1 MAAAARRASREL
13 GYTRMWSIHP
23 NQIRPILKAFA
34 PGEGEIDAATK
45 IIAAAAR
52 ADWAPT
58 SFDGT
63 LHDRASYRFFW
74 QILERAHQTGQ
85 TLSPEVRLYFDAPAP
100 SSVPPANR
108 ETRQGQSRTLR
119 RSQCWAYWSPSRWI
133 SLRYR
138 SAQRPEQVRAWS
150 ARERRESVEVVR
162 PPLRSASPLS
172 AGCRLIRCHKP
183 GMQATARAH
192 RRPARQH
199 QGAGCVALAPSQASS
214 IGQQGWHAE

>member
-1 MAAAARRASREL
+1 MSRHGVRLAPAISALNLGLTLATQPAAAAQAVPSARVRRRANR
-13 GYTRMWSIHP
+13 GTR
-23 NQIRPILKAFA
+23 RGL
-34 PGEGEIDAATK
+34 
-45 IIAAAAR
+45 
-52 ADWAPT
+52 
-58 SFDGT
+58 
-63 LHDRASYRFFW
+63 
-74 QILERAHQTGQ
+74 
-85 TLSPEVRLYFDAPAP
+85 
-100 SSVPPANR
+100 
-108 ETRQGQSRTLR
+108 SRTLR
-119 RSQCWAYWSPSRWI
+119 RSQCWACWYPSRWI
-133 SLRYR
+133 SRRYR

-214 IGQQGWHAE
+214 IGQQDRHAE